1 MRNIFYNNINTV
13 IITAA
18 KGILIY
24 IILIAMLRITG
35 KRSLSKFN
43 IFDFVITIAIGSVFA
58 STMTSNDVKLA
69 QATTAIL
76 VLLAGQYVLSRLA
89 LKYDKIERII
99 KADPAL
105 LFYNGDYILE
115 TMKHERVTKREIL
128 QAVRASGS
136 SSLKE
141 VYAVVLETDG
151 KMSVIGKSTDAPDLK
166 HNELFNSV
174 KLDPEDDLI

>member
-13 IITAA
+13 FVTAV
-18 KGILIY
+18 KGLLMY

-69 QATTAIL
+69 QATTAML
-76 VLLAGQYVLSRLA
+76 VLLGGQYIMSRLA
-89 LKYDKIERII
+89 LKYDKFERII

-105 LFYNGDYILE
+105 LFYNGNFNLE

-128 QAVRASGS
+128 QAVRGSGAG
-136 SSLKE
+136 SLDQ
-141 VYAVVLETDG
+141 VQAVVLETDG
-151 KMSVIGKSTDAPDLK
+151 QMSVISKSDGTKPIKENKIYD
-166 HNELFNSV
+166 SV